1 MVVAKGRSIATDDR
15 DAQSEAPESNLRRV
29 AYEQI
34 IEALMSRRIRP
45 GRLISQREIAVE
57 TGCSL
62 SSIRE
67 ALKWLEAESVVQL
80 IPKRGIEFREITRK
94 EVAESYQLRA
104 LIELQALDAFAARTS
119 AEDIEA
125 IRVRTQS
132 LIDKQR
138 RGDLGPDHIVRR
150 IETDHD
156 LHRQIVAAL
165 ENDLVSEVHRRNETI
180 MLLARLSLPSA
191 LSESGPALEEHMAVL
206 DQLQAGDVAGAKAA
220 LTHHL
225 TSARDRSLQALVC

>member
-1 MVVAKGRSIATDDR
+1 MEQ
-15 DAQSEAPESNLRRV
+15 AQDGARTEKEGQAAEGNLRRV

-45 GRLISQREIAVE
+45 GRLISQREIAAE

-67 ALKWLEAESVVQL
+67 ALKWLEAESVVRL

-94 EVAESYQLRA
+94 EVAESYELRS
-104 LIELQALDAFAARTS
+104 LIELQALDAFAARATPQQID
-119 AEDIEA
+119 E
-125 IRVRTQS
+125 IRVRTQA
-132 LIDKQR
+132 LIDEQR
-138 RGDLGPDHIVRR
+138 RGALGPDHTVRR

-165 ENDLVSEVHRRNETI
+165 DNDLVAEVHRRNETI
-180 MLLARLSLPSA
+180 MLLARLNLPPSL
-191 LSESGPALEEHMAVL
+191 LESGPALDEHMAVL
-206 DQLQAGDVAGAKAA
+206 DRLAAGDVEGAKRA
-220 LTHHL
+220 LAHHL
-225 TSARDRSLQALVC
+225 DSARDRSLRALVV